1 MELQLKEAEVARLS
15 FKDLKNECAHLE
27 KRLTQ
32 KGDEIS
38 ILRETVKTLYQ
49 DNERISI
56 EKENISKEMISLKEG
71 NTGLKKRL
79 KRQEDDILNHKNEL
93 KKLTATAEDKLGEY
107 AKEDE
112 HKQGKN
118 IVNIAT
124 IKKQST

>member
-1 MELQLKEAEVARLS
+1 
-15 FKDLKNECAHLE
+15 
-27 KRLTQ
+27 
-32 KGDEIS
+32 
-38 ILRETVKTLYQ
+38 
-49 DNERISI
+49 
-56 EKENISKEMISLKEG
+56 MISLKEG

-124 IKKQST
+124 IKKQSTQIDRLRSDLNKKEKSIKSKNEKLEELKNSELNCEKMIKLA